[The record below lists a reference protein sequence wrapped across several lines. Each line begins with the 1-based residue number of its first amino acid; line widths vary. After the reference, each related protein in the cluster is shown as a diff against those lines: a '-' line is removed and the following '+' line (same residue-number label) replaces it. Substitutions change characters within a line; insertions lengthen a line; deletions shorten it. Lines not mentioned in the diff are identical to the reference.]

1 MSRTQATVPYAFNL
15 TLDDA
20 CQQRIEHLYA
30 RLSRLDVPDHDLV
43 TQYGPCVTLLVLAA
57 RVPAGTVSA
66 LLAWKLPALSA
77 LAATFTG
84 PCVIHGSPP
93 TLALRVA
100 ASDALLALHDALYSE
115 LPEAEVHLRYRPA
128 HWQPH
133 LKLSNV
139 RDETAGARLA
149 AALTPACTPFA
160 GTLGALEVMHYPPV
174 QSIWQATLR
183 APA

>member
-1 MSRTQATVPYAFNL
+1 MPFAFNL

-30 RLSRLDVPDHDLV
+30 QLARLDVPDRDLV
-43 TQYGPCVTLLVLAA
+43 THYGPCVTLLVLADSLSA
-57 RVPAGTVSA
+57 ETVSA
-66 LLAWKLPALSA
+66 LLAWKLPTLSA

-84 PCVIHGSPP
+84 PCVIDGTPP

-100 ASDALLALHDALYSE
+100 ASDALLALHHALYNE
-115 LPEAEVHLRYRPA
+115 LPEADVHLRYRPA

-139 RDETAGARLA
+139 RDEPAGARLA
-149 AALTPACTPFA
+149 AALTPPCTPFT
-160 GTLGALEVMHYPPV
+160 GTLGGLEVMHYPPV

-183 APA
+183 LPA